1 MPAQKLTNEII
12 SAAIAGFVAQKTKI
26 DLQIDE
32 LRAMLQG
39 GPSET
44 AAAAPKGRRRK
55 LSAAARKR
63 ISEAQRK
70 RWAASRSGSASPS
83 STAAAATAKPK
94 RKLSAA
100 GRKAI
105 VDALK
110 RRWAAKRAATKK
122 TTVKR
127 AAVKAPVSL
136 AAKKTAE

>member
-12 SAAIAGFVAQKTKI
+12 SAAIAGFEAQKTKI

-44 AAAAPKGRRRK
+44 AAATAAPKGRRRK

-110 RRWAAKRAATKK
+110 KRWAAK
-122 TTVKR
+122 
-127 AAVKAPVSL
+127 KA
-136 AAKKTAE
+136 AAKKATA